1 MTRRDGH
8 KLPLTG
14 PDLVHHSG
22 CPVCGSAA
30 VRPFSRTEHNGTQL
44 THQLCAACGLL
55 FMDPVPTQDW
65 YDRLYREE
73 FWEVKART
81 PGEQADAGQRNP
93 AYWWKAL
100 GRAEKFADLL
110 SQHAEKGAIQSVL
123 EIGAAYGVIGRY
135 LADQLG
141 VRTYA
146 VEPNETARTF
156 AAGVCGATL
165 VGRSVSDVSQ
175 WRPDRPLDLVMFSHV
190 LENIVDQ
197 DATMRAVKRVLRPGG
212 YLLIET
218 PNAAEKASMSI
229 YHPYC
234 FTRSSLEH
242 LLGRHG
248 FRVRSAATSGR
259 PASVLSRRYLTV
271 LATNEPPTAAPRREP
286 GMLALRRRAAHALS
300 FAKRGGPIG
309 YVDRLVVRSKYR
321 PSEHSRALMQ
331 YLSAQSALR
340 KAG

>member
-8 KLPLTG
+8 KLALT
-14 PDLVHHSG
+14 PADLVRHAE
-22 CPVCGSAA
+22 CPVCGAA
-30 VRPFSRTEHNGTQL
+30 GAQPFSRTEHNGVAL
-44 THQLCAACGLL
+44 THHLCGACGLI
-55 FMDPVPTQDW
+55 FMSPVPTQDW

-73 FWEVKART
+73 FWEVKARA
-81 PGEQADAGQRNP
+81 GEDPDAGQRNP
-93 AYWWKAL
+93 GYWWKAL
-100 GRAEKFADLL
+100 ARAEKFADLL
-110 SQHAEKGAIQSVL
+110 AGHASAGTIQSVL

-135 LADQLG
+135 LADRLG

-156 AAGVCGATL
+156 ASGVCGATL
-165 VGRSVSDVSQ
+165 VGRSMNDVVQ
-175 WRPDRPLDLVMFSHV
+175 WHPERPLDLVMFSHV
-190 LENIVDQ
+190 LENIVDLN
-197 DATMRAVKRVLRPGG
+197 ATIQSAKRLLRAGG

-234 FTRSSLEH
+234 FSRSALEH

-248 FRVRSAATSGR
+248 FRIWAVVSDGR

-271 LATNEPPTAAPRREP
+271 LAANEQPAVAPRRER
-286 GMLALRRRAAHALS
+286 GMLALRRRSAHALS
-300 FAKRGGPIG
+300 FAMRGGPIG
-309 YVDRLVVRSKYR
+309 YVDRLVARTRYR

-331 YLSAQSALR
+331 YFSAQSALR